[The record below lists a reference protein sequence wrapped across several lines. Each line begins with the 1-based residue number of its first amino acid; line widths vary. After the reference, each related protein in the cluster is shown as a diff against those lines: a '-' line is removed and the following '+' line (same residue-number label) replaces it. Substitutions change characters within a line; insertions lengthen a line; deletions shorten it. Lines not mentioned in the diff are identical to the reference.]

1 MCDGWRASD
10 FISGHQQTCFQARTW
25 TSSHK
30 LVNDSSEAE
39 FWVSS
44 IYMIK
49 IKSFFNKA
57 KPVSMS
63 VCSLWTYIRDEGCLQ
78 HAGLQPFEVDGAE
91 DGMSFDLSGSAPQA
105 AQPLGGIFG
114 QQLRG

>member
-1 MCDGWRASD
+1 MKSQ
-10 FISGHQQTCFQARTW
+10 ISPQVTNKPVFR
-25 TSSHK
+25 
-30 LVNDSSEAE
+30 LVHERQVTNLSTTLQKPSFVLNDKNENL
-39 FWVSS
+39 FP
-44 IYMIK
+44 
-49 IKSFFNKA
+49 FLNKA

>member
-1 MCDGWRASD
+1 MCDGWRVSD

-49 IKSFFNKA
+49 IKIFLRL
-57 KPVSMS
+57 